1 MVGYSVIK
9 LLNVEIYLIN
19 KVVKSKCSI
28 QFQTN
33 MTLLLSNDKSKRC
46 YLDNKSVQI
55 ILNYRKGL
63 LYTEKDFESKM

>member
-1 MVGYSVIK
+1 MQHTIS
-9 LLNVEIYLIN
+9 
-19 KVVKSKCSI
+19 
-28 QFQTN
+28 N

-46 YLDNKSVQI
+46 YLDNKSAQI